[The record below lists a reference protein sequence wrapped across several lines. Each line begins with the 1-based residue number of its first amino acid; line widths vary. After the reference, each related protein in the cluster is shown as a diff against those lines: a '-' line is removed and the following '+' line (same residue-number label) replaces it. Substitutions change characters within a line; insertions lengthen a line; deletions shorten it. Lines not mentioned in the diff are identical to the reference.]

1 MNFKK
6 ILEEVW
12 VKFEEQAG
20 DPWFLEQESGFQS
33 PSFACIKNKQKET
46 KWNPLKNPFILFT
59 EDQVPQAQ
67 GERAPCWAK
76 WGLWKVNHWVSDLSE
91 VFPSAITAA
100 SPLLRTTAN
109 LLQETNKIQVKSELT
124 AMASTLLGFAAPST
138 LAAHNRTALLS
149 GGSRI
154 SSPFHWSHKQRDL
167 CGSLSVYSGHSPLC
181 QFMTY

>member
-100 SPLLRTTAN
+100 SPLLRTRAN
-109 LLQETNKIQVKSELT
+109 LLQEEQNSSEVWTDRHGIYPPGLCSALYTCSTQLHRPPFRSFSNFLSVSLIPQT
-124 AMASTLLGFAAPST
+124 AGPLWVT
-138 LAAHNRTALLS
+138 
-149 GGSRI
+149 
-154 SSPFHWSHKQRDL
+154 
-167 CGSLSVYSGHSPLC
+167 VYSGHTPLC
-181 QFMTY
+181 QFITY